1 MSLRPAAAPL
11 CVPRFGGQL
20 LGGWSLELGEPLKGP
35 AKKGPSSSSGL
46 FWGWGCRQRARQ
58 GPRVAQHEGGG
69 RGLEPRSVSPA
80 YLLFPLHDPPGAQGG
95 SGEHRMPGWVS
106 TWGRVPPCHQPRLL
120 CPPRSTPTRD
130 TASAAPSPAST
141 MKSRCCTFY
150 RSTSEPR
157 ALGPAHSEHKWL
169 RRRRRRPRRGSRR
182 EGPRGPRRPL
192 RSAPPPAAPAGQPR
206 PGASAF
212 AAPAPFIIV
221 LMLLA
226 VLPAASRWPGR
237 RDEAR
242 APEARPQAIP
252 SSPRCPGAPTPPGT
266 GRGVWRGAKTLGGP
280 GLRRGASPR
289 GPRPRPAARRPP
301 PKHATALPS
310 SPAHFMSRSVVG
322 GALLTTI

>member
-1 MSLRPAAAPL
+1 MGADARRVEPGAWRALERTCKERPEFFI
-11 CVPRFGGQL
+11 RFI
-20 LGGWSLELGEPLKGP
+20 LGVGL
-35 AKKGPSSSSGL
+35 PSGSSSGARGCTAR
-46 FWGWGCRQRARQ
+46 GWR
-58 GPRVAQHEGGG
+58 
-69 RGLEPRSVSPA
+69 RGIGTQVRE
-80 YLLFPLHDPPGAQGG
+80 LFPLHDPPGAQGR
-95 SGEHRMPGWVS
+95 SGEHRMPGRVS
-106 TWGRVPPCHQPRLL
+106 TWGRVPPCHQPCLL

-169 RRRRRRPRRGSRR
+169 RRRRLRRHRRGSGR
-182 EGPRGPRRPL
+182 EGPSGPRRPL
-192 RSAPPPAAPAGQPR
+192 HSAPPPAAPAGQPR

-237 RDEAR
+237 RPEAR
-242 APEARPQAIP
+242 VPEARPQAIP
-252 SSPRCPGAPTPPGT
+252 SSPRCPGAPTPPRT

-280 GLRRGASPR
+280 GLRRGASPP

-310 SPAHFMSRSVVG
+310 SPAHFMSRSVG